1 MKQLL
6 INQPVDET
14 TNCLHDLL
22 KEDLTDETNA

>member
-14 TNCLHDLL
+14 TSRRNNYFM
-22 KEDLTDETNA
+22 K